1 MEKRF
6 YFGVGLLVLF
16 LILGIVAA
24 AATDSAS
31 APIARQLEEAAR
43 EAVAGDVEKSIALA
57 QSAKQN
63 WQGVWK
69 PFATVADHSPMD
81 EIDGLFAELEIYAQA
96 KDAVH
101 LAACCAQLAELV
113 EAMAEAHRPAWWN
126 LV

>member
-31 APIARQLEEAAR
+31 TPIARQLEEAAR

-57 QSAKQN
+57 RSAKQS

-81 EIDGLFAELEIYAQA
+81 EIDGLFAQMEFFA
-96 KDAVH
+96 KTED
-101 LAACCAQLAELV
+101 LPRLGACCARVAELV
-113 EAMAEAHRPAWWN
+113 EAVADAHTLRWWN
-126 LV
+126 VL